1 MFTGV
6 MIFVI
11 LLSAVVDVLL
21 YLQSCIA
28 NKKAAQTSSDI
39 AVANSVWARL
49 NAFKRT
55 ITGNA
60 FCYLTPGYSFA
71 YPLKFCSNRND
82 NDPSGSLL
90 GSSLKYYLKD

>member
-21 YLQSCIA
+21 YSQSCIA